1 LYGKSVSEIKLVL
14 RKIFDNITNK
24 IFKVVADQA
33 ANMKK
38 ALENETESTAI
49 SGGANS
55 DNIVALTKL
64 LIERRRKLDN
74 IEEKKQTLLVSE
86 INK

>member
-1 LYGKSVSEIKLVL
+1 
-14 RKIFDNITNK
+14 
-24 IFKVVADQA
+24 
-33 ANMKK
+33 MKK

-55 DNIVALTKL
+55 DNIVALTRL

-74 IEEKKQTLLVSE
+74 IEEKKQTLLVTE
-86 INK
+86 INKEIDLENVEFSNTKLPTIKHLIYDSVSVKINT

>member
-1 LYGKSVSEIKLVL
+1 
-14 RKIFDNITNK
+14 
-24 IFKVVADQA
+24 
-33 ANMKK
+33 MKK

-74 IEEKKQTLLVSE
+74 IEEKKQNLLVTE
-86 INK
+86 INKEIDLVNVEFSAHHKTVFKSRASNKSR

>member
-1 LYGKSVSEIKLVL
+1 
-14 RKIFDNITNK
+14 
-24 IFKVVADQA
+24 
-33 ANMKK
+33 MKK

-74 IEEKKQTLLVSE
+74 IEEKKQTLFVTE
-86 INK
+86 INKEIDLLMLSFQTLNSPP